1 MIEPE
6 RTWPTLIALTNRGSI
21 MLSALLIL
29 AGCAGSART
38 MMPVPNVYTGD
49 SARELFQELPEELR
63 GGDLDLLYVTD
74 RAPETDSDGD
84 LVYGSGRSH
93 SVAFGSAVV
102 RIIPDMDWDQLV
114 RVSLETDR
122 STKLKME
129 IASIGELGRFPETP
143 PPLILIDGEARLDPS
158 SQDQATESER
168 VFQAEVRR
176 RLTRS
181 PRAEVLVFIHGY
193 NNDFDDAAFTLAETW
208 HFMGREFVPILYTWP
223 AGKGGPSGYIY
234 DRESGEFTVHHLKKL
249 IEDLSNIEEVEA
261 FHMIAHSRGTDV
273 LTSAVRERALVA
285 RAMGR
290 EAPDKLR
297 ASHIVLAAPDLDMDV
312 VSQRI
317 VAEQL
322 GRETQ
327 NITIYTSQTD
337 KAIGIAE
344 SMFKS
349 VKRIGRL
356 DVNDFTSRQ
365 LESVKYIEGISI
377 VELQQVES
385 SKSSHSYF
393 HSDPAASSDLVLTVR
408 FGLEPGAEN
417 GRPLKPLEA
426 NFWQIEPGYPKSNAA
441 GD

>member
-1 MIEPE
+1 MKKPE
-6 RTWPTLIALTNRGSI
+6 RTQSTLMSLTTHWSM
-21 MLSALLIL
+21 MLSALLLL
-29 AGCAGSART
+29 AGCAGSSRT

-49 SARELFQELPEELR
+49 SPRELFQELPEELR
-63 GGDLDLLYVTD
+63 GSELDLLYVTD
-74 RAPETDSDGD
+74 RAPETDSEEN

-93 SVAFGSAVV
+93 SPAFGSAVV
-102 RIIPDMDWDQLV
+102 RILPDMDWDQLV
-114 RVSLETDR
+114 RVSLEKDR

-129 IASIGELGRFPETP
+129 MASIEELGRFPETP

-158 SQDQATESER
+158 NRDQATESER
-168 VFQAEVRR
+168 IFRAEVRR
-176 RLTRS
+176 RLKRS
-181 PRAEVLVFIHGY
+181 PRSEILVFVHGY

-234 DRESGEFTVHHLKKL
+234 DRESGEFTVHHLKNL

-285 RAMGR
+285 RARGK
-290 EAPDKLR
+290 EVPDKLR
-297 ASHIVLAAPDLDMDV
+297 SSHIILAAPDLDLDV
-312 VSQRI
+312 VSQRV

-356 DVNDFTSRQ
+356 DADDLTSRQ
-365 LESVKYIEGISI
+365 LESVKYIDGISM
-377 VELQQVES
+377 VELQEVEQR
-385 SKSSHSYF
+385 KASHSYF
-393 HSDPAASSDLVLTVR
+393 HSDPAASSDLILTVR
-408 FGLEPGAEN
+408 YGLEPGAEN

-426 NFWQIEPGYPKSNAA
+426 NFWQIEPGYPESNVAR
-441 GD
+441 D